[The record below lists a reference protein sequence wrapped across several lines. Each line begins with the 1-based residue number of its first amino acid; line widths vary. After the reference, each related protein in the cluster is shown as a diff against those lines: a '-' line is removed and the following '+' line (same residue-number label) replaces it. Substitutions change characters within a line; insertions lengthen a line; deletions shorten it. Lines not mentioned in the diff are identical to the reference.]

1 MTDAYSTYTQIRNG
15 DTICGTYLDT
25 AGNEYQIRGVAYRD
39 ENATMGG
46 VWIGNIA
53 LGTIPIAK
61 TVNLE
66 IVKKAEP
73 AWEPKFQVGDLVE
86 FQNDNEYWNG
96 RLARVVRV
104 PESEAGT
111 YKLSC
116 YGWDDGGWNEKYLKA
131 ATYPFDEEKP
141 YWDGARWYTY
151 NASTE
156 YMKPVGSG
164 FANKPEKL
172 DRLREAL

>member
-66 IVKKAEP
+66 IVKKA
-73 AWEPKFQVGDLVE
+73 WEPKFQVGDLVE

-104 PESEAGT
+104 PESESGM

-116 YGWDDGGWNEKYLKA
+116 KGWDDGGWDEKYLKHNTFA
-131 ATYPFDEEKP
+131 VDEKIP
-141 YWDGARWYTY
+141 YTDGQDWYTY
-151 NASTE
+151 DGATKKFTSLSTG
-156 YMKPVGSG
+156 GSW
-164 FANKPEKL
+164 KPEKL
-172 DRLREAL
+172 DRLRAAR